1 MFAMSEAS
9 SDLSKDEPT
18 SIACPEVPWTMV
30 LLPSPLQEAVFSHRL
45 NRFAVL
51 AEVDGQSVVAHLPN
65 SGRLREL
72 LQPGA
77 RVFLAPKTGPRK
89 TAFDMVLVEAEGR
102 LVSCDARL
110 PPAVLAEAIR
120 QDQAPPFAGYETV
133 RREVTFGES
142 RLDLLLKGPRGRC
155 FIETKS
161 VTLVEHGVALFPD
174 APTERGR
181 RHLSSLAQAVRGG
194 DRAAVVFV
202 VQREDAIVFA
212 PHRRA
217 DPLFAEALEQAVA
230 AGVEAY
236 AYCCSVDLQS
246 ICLAEEIPIL
256 IPQGLRASTA
266 LQ

>member
-1 MFAMSEAS
+1 
-9 SDLSKDEPT
+9 
-18 SIACPEVPWTMV
+18 MV
-30 LLPSPLQEAVFSHRL
+30 LLPSPLQEAVLSHRL

-51 AEVDGQSVVAHLPN
+51 AEVEGQPVVAHLPN

-72 LQPGA
+72 LQAGN

-89 TAFDMVLVEAEGR
+89 TPFDMVLVEVGGR

-110 PPAVLAEAIR
+110 PPAILAEAIR
-120 QDQAPPFAGYETV
+120 QDQATPFAGYETV

-142 RLDLLLKGPRGRC
+142 RLDLLLTGPRGRC

-161 VTLVEHGVALFPD
+161 VTLVEGGVALFPD

-181 RHLSSLAQAVRGG
+181 RHLGSLAQAVRGG
-194 DRAAVVFV
+194 DRATVVFV
-202 VQREDAIVFA
+202 VQREDATAFA

-217 DPLFAEALEQAVA
+217 DSLFAEALEQAVA

-236 AYCCSVDLQS
+236 AYRCRVDLQS
-246 ICLAEEIPIL
+246 ICLAEAVPVL
-256 IPQGLRASTA
+256 ISQRLRASTT